1 MAIRPTFLAAAL
13 LLAAAANSTPPAHCA
28 TRADDRESIVATL
41 PEINVAKVGEPFS
54 LSIGLLYYVDEPL
67 ESLLCS
73 WELDGFKGAETKTF
87 SDKDVV
93 EGVYQM
99 RLNLPAVDVIGER
112 KFSMKILKVNGVDQK
127 EPIIIEAPVYV
138 VKNVPVN
145 RPFVEEYTSFNCGW
159 CPEAYVAL
167 ENMKESYP
175 EDFVAVSWHESDQ
188 ISLPI
193 DPKPRSTRGW
203 PEIYI
208 NRNEYIE
215 RISKV
220 YEDWPDIAACPAYI
234 SVDVKAGFADDTWST
249 VVAEAT
255 FGTIH
260 PLKDV
265 DYKVGFMLVEDG
277 MSSDKWVQSNSYFN
291 HETILP
297 GPLGDFFHTAGYAVR
312 GLVYND
318 IVVYA
323 ADWMGIDK
331 SFPSEL
337 EAFEETSCRY
347 SIDLDKV
354 VSDKNESLVLSKDA
368 LRVVAFLID
377 EEGRIINS
385 NTSGYTNAVL
395 DIPLTGVSAAFAGDD
410 VISSE
415 YYDLQGCRID
425 SAAEGVKIRI
435 DRYGNG
441 AVKASKVLN

>member
-28 TRADDRESIVATL
+28 TRADDKEYIVATL

-73 WELDGFKGAETKTF
+73 WELDGLKGAETKTF

-220 YEDWPDIAACPAYI
+220 YEDWPEIAACPAYI
-234 SVDVKAGFADDTWST
+234 SVDVRAGFADDTWST

-255 FGTIH
+255 FGTIL
-260 PLKDV
+260 PLKGV

-337 EAFEETSCRY
+337 EAFEETTCRY

-377 EEGRIINS
+377 EEGHIINS
-385 NTSGYTNAVL
+385 NTSGYTKAVL
-395 DIPLTGVSAAFAGDD
+395 DIPLTDVSAAFAGDD

-435 DRYGNG
+435 DLYGNG